1 MPKPH
6 PLPVRALLVL
16 ASVALLWLALPPVGL
31 APLALVAVAP
41 FLIALQGLTARE
53 GLRVG
58 FVFGYLSAAANA
70 HWFLNVFP
78 WSFALVLWGIVG
90 LFPTIYGLLH
100 AWLAGRSATL
110 LVVTA
115 PALWVA
121 LDWFRSEVWH
131 LKFAWFTLGHAL
143 AGSEVLRQNADI
155 AGVYGLTLFAFATSL
170 AIERAVAYR
179 ADGRAFVIALVTV
192 AANLAFLARGNRVV
206 GFAPAEETRA
216 LRVLAVQDEHF
227 DHLEPKR
234 RKTLEAARTF
244 PPDVILWPED
254 SFFSDFEKNPAWRAG
269 LAEVAALASHAFVFG
284 STRDIPGEKRGHN
297 AAVLLDPS
305 GKEIGEYWKRVPVQF
320 VEDAIPGTEPGVFSV
335 AGARLGVMICY
346 DGTYPFV
353 TRDLARAG
361 AEVILVPTM
370 DVAAW
375 GPVQHAHHAL
385 FYALRACE
393 VRKPIVRA
401 ASSGVTFGLDA
412 WGREVGAI
420 SPFLTGTLGVT
431 VHPNDIRTPYTE
443 LGWLLPIVASAV
455 AFVGLGAALR
465 RTPVT
470 A

>member
-41 FLIALQGLTARE
+41 FLIALQGLTPRE

-58 FVFGYLSAAANA
+58 FVFGYLSAVANA
-70 HWFLNVFP
+70 HWFVNVFP
-78 WSFALVLWGIVG
+78 WTFALVLWGIVG

-100 AWLAGRSATL
+100 AWLARRSATL

-115 PALWVA
+115 PALWIA
-121 LDWFRSEVWH
+121 LDWFRSEVGP

-143 AGSEVLRQNADI
+143 GGNEWLRQNADL
-155 AGVYGLTLFAFATSL
+155 AGVYGLTLFAFATCL

-179 ADGRAFVIALVTV
+179 NDGRAFVIALVTV

-206 GFAPAEETRA
+206 GFASTEETRA
-216 LRVLAVQDEHF
+216 LRVLAVQDESF
-227 DHLEPKR
+227 DDLEPKR

-254 SFFSDFEKNPAWRAG
+254 SFFSDYEKNAGWRLG
-269 LAEVAALASHAFVFG
+269 LAEVAAVASHAFVFG
-284 STRDIPGEKRGHN
+284 SARDVPGEKRPHN
-297 AAVLLDPS
+297 AAILLDPS
-305 GKEIGEYWKRVPVQF
+305 GKRIGEYWKRVPVQF
-320 VEDAIPGTEPGVFSV
+320 VEDAIPGTESPLFDMGGTRV
-335 AGARLGVMICY
+335 GVMICY

-361 AEVILVPTM
+361 AEVLLVPTM

-401 ASSGVTFGLDA
+401 ASSGFTFALDA
-412 WGREVGAI
+412 WGRRVGGI

-431 VHPNDIRTPYTE
+431 VHPNDLTTPYTE
-443 LGWLLPIVASAV
+443 VGWLLPMLASAV
-455 AFVGLGAALR
+455 ALVGLGAASR
-465 RTPVT
+465 RPVSS
-470 A
+470 